1 MASIADSQRKRLKE
15 TTRKVNISVMQSP
28 EVTAALRKQFFSQ
41 LARDIIKES
50 RASGSGDVGAEEEVD
65 EEEG

>member
-1 MASIADSQRKRLKE
+1 MASIADSQRNRLKE

-28 EVTAALRKQFFSQ
+28 EVLAALRKQFFSQ
-41 LARDIIKES
+41 LARDIMKES
-50 RASGSGDVGAEEEVD
+50 CASGSGDVGAEEDGD